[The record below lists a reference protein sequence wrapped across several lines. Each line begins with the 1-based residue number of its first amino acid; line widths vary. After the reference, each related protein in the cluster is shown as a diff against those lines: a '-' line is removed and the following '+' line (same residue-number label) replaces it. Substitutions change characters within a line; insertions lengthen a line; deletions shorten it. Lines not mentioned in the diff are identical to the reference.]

1 MTSENKTNPNWIT
14 VPEFLKRHKGLVAK
28 NFVYEAVRD
37 GRIPGLRLSPKKILI
52 RADSFDLLFQQT
64 QGDSP

>member
-1 MTSENKTNPNWIT
+1 MTSENRIIPEWIT

-52 RADSFDLLFQQT
+52 RADSFDLLFKKT
-64 QGDSP
+64 LTDPA

>member
-1 MTSENKTNPNWIT
+1 MTLENKATPDWIT

-64 QGDSP
+64 QTDHY

>member
-1 MTSENKTNPNWIT
+1 MTSENRATPEWIT

-28 NFVYEAVRD
+28 NFLYEAVKD

-52 RADSFDLLFQQT
+52 RADSFNLLFEQT
-64 QGDSP
+64 QTTPD

>member
-1 MTSENKTNPNWIT
+1 MTLENRATPEWIT

-64 QGDSP
+64 QTDPS

>member
-1 MTSENKTNPNWIT
+1 MTSEKRAAPEWIT

-28 NFVYEAVRD
+28 NFVYAAVND

-52 RADSFDLLFQQT
+52 RADSFDLLFEQT
-64 QGDSP
+64 QTTSD